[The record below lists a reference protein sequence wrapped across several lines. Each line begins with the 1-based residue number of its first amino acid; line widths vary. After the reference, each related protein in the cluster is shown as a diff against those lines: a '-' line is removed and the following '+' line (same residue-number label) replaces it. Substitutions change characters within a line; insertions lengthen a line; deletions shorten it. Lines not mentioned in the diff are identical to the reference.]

1 MQINVSSTIRGHQQ
15 TVLSLTDNVLNIIQ
29 HHPRNTAHTVV
40 TAGIESSSSSASI
53 ASRASCDFS
62 KSPVSPKSVPRACRL
77 PPSRRASFNPSSIS
91 QRLDTIQSDGSAEA
105 LAQHASTKSSSASAA
120 SSQLTHAT
128 AVIDL
133 ALKESVSGSGNHSER
148 LPSLLLSKE
157 LDDVPFQTRL
167 QTVIEG
173 LEQVNSP
180 SKEGIAAQ
188 SGTRILHADG
198 SITIAS
204 PGAKSDPNYS
214 PFAAG

>member
-1 MQINVSSTIRGHQQ
+1 MI
-15 TVLSLTDNVLNIIQ
+15 
-29 HHPRNTAHTVV
+29 
-40 TAGIESSSSSASI
+40 AGVESSSSSTSI
-53 ASRASCDFS
+53 ASQHSYDFN
-62 KSPVSPKSVPRACRL
+62 KFPVSSKPVPKACRP
-77 PPSRRASFNPSSIS
+77 PPSRRASFSPGSIS
-91 QRLDTIQSDGSAEA
+91 QRLDTIQSDSSAEA

-128 AVIDL
+128 AIVDL
-133 ALKESVSGSGNHSER
+133 ALKESVSGSGNHSEH

-188 SGTRILHADG
+188 SGTQILHADG
-198 SITIAS
+198 RITVAS
-204 PGAKSDPNYS
+204 PEAKNNPHYS
-214 PFAAG
+214 PFAAAQAAESL

>member
-1 MQINVSSTIRGHQQ
+1 MRASAGNHVF
-15 TVLSLTDNVLNIIQ
+15 DKKLNAIQ
-29 HHPRNTAHTVV
+29 YHPSNTACTVV
-40 TAGIESSSSSASI
+40 VAGIESPSFSASI
-53 ASRASCDFS
+53 ASQASRDFS
-62 KSPVSPKSVPRACRL
+62 KSPVSPKSVPRSCRP

-128 AVIDL
+128 AIVDL
-133 ALKESVSGSGNHSER
+133 ALKESVSGSGNHSEH

-188 SGTRILHADG
+188 SGTHILHADG
-198 SITIAS
+198 SITVAS
-204 PGAKSDPNYS
+204 PEAKNDSYYS